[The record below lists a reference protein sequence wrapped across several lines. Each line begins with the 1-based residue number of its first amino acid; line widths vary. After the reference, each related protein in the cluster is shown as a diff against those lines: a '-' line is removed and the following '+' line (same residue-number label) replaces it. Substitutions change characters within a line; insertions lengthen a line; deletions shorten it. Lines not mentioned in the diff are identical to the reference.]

1 MHLAT
6 LFFLFTPL
14 LARQDLQW
22 GEKPPMDAGDESNGP
37 QRQIRSI
44 LSRSHTLVKPY
55 QSINFSNEY

>member
-1 MHLAT
+1 MRLVS

-22 GEKPPMDAGDESNGP
+22 GEKPPMDADESNGP

-55 QSINFSNEY
+55 QSINPHFFQ